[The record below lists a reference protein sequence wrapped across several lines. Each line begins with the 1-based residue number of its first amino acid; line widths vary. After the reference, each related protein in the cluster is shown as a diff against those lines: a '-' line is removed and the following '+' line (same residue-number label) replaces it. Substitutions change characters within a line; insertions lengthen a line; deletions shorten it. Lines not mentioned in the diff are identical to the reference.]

1 MQTPWNPKV
10 SGKVMHYQIF
20 FSKEKQQKM
29 SHILPKSTPTTN
41 TSLSYNRKVKKKDVL
56 QFGTEEVA
64 QSYSR
69 IQTSAI

>member
-1 MQTPWNPKV
+1 
-10 SGKVMHYQIF
+10 
-20 FSKEKQQKM
+20 M
-29 SHILPKSTPTTN
+29 SHILPKSTPTPN